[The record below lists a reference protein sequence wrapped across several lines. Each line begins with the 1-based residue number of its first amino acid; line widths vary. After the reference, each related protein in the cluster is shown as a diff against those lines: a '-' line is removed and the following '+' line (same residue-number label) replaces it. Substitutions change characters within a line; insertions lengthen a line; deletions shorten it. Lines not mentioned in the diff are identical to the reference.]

1 MAYASGKKALAI
13 CDVCGFRYKYHQL
26 KYVIEDTRRT
36 GIKACPSCWDA
47 DHPQLQAGKLR
58 IIEAISLRDPRTD
71 FPEFA
76 ESRAQI
82 SPVTSLTATGFVGT
96 VTVIT

>member
-13 CDVCGFRYKYHQL
+13 CDVCGFPCKYNQL

-36 GIKACPSCWDA
+36 GIKACPKCWDA

-58 IIEAISLRDPRTD
+58 IVEAISLRDPRSD
-71 FPEFA
+71 IPERA
-76 ESRAQI
+76 EGRSLI
-82 SPVTSLTATGFVGT
+82 SPAGSLAAVGFVGNVT
-96 VTVIT
+96 VTV